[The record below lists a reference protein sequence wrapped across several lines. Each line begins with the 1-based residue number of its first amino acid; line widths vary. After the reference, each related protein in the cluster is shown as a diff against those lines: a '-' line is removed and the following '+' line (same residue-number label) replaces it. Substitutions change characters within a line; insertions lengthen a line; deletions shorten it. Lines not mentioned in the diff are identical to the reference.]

1 MNAPQ
6 PQSPPTILEISH
18 AAGDRKSDA
27 KTGIFRAP
35 LGRSRICNQG
45 MNSKAQTSRLIDVK
59 DAMEMLGVSRA
70 TVYRLMDEDGF
81 PRQIAIRGCA
91 RWLESDVRSWIDAQ
105 AKASAPSA
113 SGRIRVL
120 EFHAAQVCAIDRLA
134 QPGERTEDVILRL
147 VRAAASGQGIA
158 PTTPSS
164 RGVR

>member
-1 MNAPQ
+1 
-6 PQSPPTILEISH
+6 
-18 AAGDRKSDA
+18 
-27 KTGIFRAP
+27 
-35 LGRSRICNQG
+35 
-45 MNSKAQTSRLIDVK
+45 
-59 DAMEMLGVSRA
+59 MLGVSRA
-70 TVYRLMDEDGF
+70 TVYRLMDEDSF

-113 SGRIRVL
+113 SGSIRVL
-120 EFHAAQVCAIDRLA
+120 EFNAAQVCAIDRLA

-147 VRAAASGQGIA
+147 VRAAASRQGTA